1 MGEHIDSIDI
11 HKYYDMKKDK
21 KLTKN
26 AKFEL
31 VSPK

>member
-1 MGEHIDSIDI
+1 MGEHIDGIDI
-11 HKYYDMKKDK
+11 HKYYDMKKNK
-21 KLTKN
+21 KLTTN